1 MTDKGKLHRVTAHGL
16 GVLTQFAQRLLGQVL
31 ALQQAEQIVLLK
43 VRVARQGEQDFLGRF
58 LEKRLE
64 PGAGDH
70 RSQFGSFGDRG
81 VGISFCHP
89 FLILI
94 GLLDRCNAAPIIG
107 PG

>member
-1 MTDKGKLHRVTAHGL
+1 MTDKGKLHTVTAPGL
-16 GVLTQFAQRLLGQVL
+16 GVSGQFAQRLLGQVL

-43 VRVARQGEQDFLGRF
+43 IRVARQGEQDFLGRF

-81 VGISFCHP
+81 VGSFFRHS
-89 FLILI
+89 FLILVSY
-94 GLLDRCNAAPIIG
+94 LDNRKAAP
-107 PG
+107 